1 MSPNAAPISA
11 ALAAHLSAAQSL
23 MAPDVP
29 NGALPAAGAG
39 SARTASGF
47 APAPGIPPADVAPLE
62 APRPRAPTAAPPPS
76 YDAPRSAV
84 MQHEAVQ
91 EGSVPSSATAAAPRS
106 NRWLAVVLVVLA
118 AATAAITVY
127 FLLPLLT

>member
-1 MSPNAAPISA
+1 
-11 ALAAHLSAAQSL
+11 
-23 MAPDVP
+23 
-29 NGALPAAGAG
+29 
-39 SARTASGF
+39 
-47 APAPGIPPADVAPLE
+47 
-62 APRPRAPTAAPPPS
+62 
-76 YDAPRSAV
+76 